1 MKFKI
6 ENKAITE
13 MSARAMES
21 TLKSKAQWN
30 LHNAICLSI
39 EDNALKIKSF
49 LENMMFEGVLFPE
62 HIESEGYAVINGKI
76 LINALK
82 TMKDKVIEIN
92 LTEGRVLINDKN
104 TMIAVPVMRE
114 KQFEDIK
121 MEDKSKICEID
132 ATDFLKMYGRV
143 KKCTFSTNDDTE
155 KFNYVTINIEDN
167 SAKTFIKNSYMEMFT
182 TNSYVMAKAK
192 RKADV
197 YSSGTFK
204 IYKKLFEKVAKI
216 FKSALGTVSI
226 YGNEHTFI
234 ISSFGITVLIKLK
247 EIPDFEYDKV
257 LNPLIQL
264 PMAFSVKRK
273 ELLKSI
279 KNMLPVANEKP
290 IGKGSITFNVY
301 NNIINLSTAN
311 EYLETSDRIECKSYM
326 SKPFEVTLQGNDL
339 NKYLSSISEESI
351 TLHSKNPAAGAV
363 LITGD
368 VPDSFDNCMA
378 LMPFHNVL
386 KTSKE
391 CAEYISNKKE

>member
-39 EDNALKIKSF
+39 EDSTLKIKSF

-82 TMKDKVIEIN
+82 TMKDKVIEIK
-92 LTEGRVLINDKN
+92 LAEGRVLINDKN
-104 TMIAVPVMRE
+104 TMITVPVIRE

-143 KKCTFSTNDDTE
+143 KKCTFSTNNDTE
-155 KFNYVTINIEDN
+155 KFNYITINIEDN

-182 TNSYVMAKAK
+182 TNSYIMAKTK

-204 IYKKLFEKVAKI
+204 IYKKLFEKVSKI

-247 EIPDFEYDKV
+247 EIPNFDYDKV
-257 LNPLIQL
+257 LNPLIHL
-264 PMAFSVKRK
+264 PMAFSVTRK
-273 ELLKSI
+273 
-279 KNMLPVANEKP
+279 
-290 IGKGSITFNVY
+290 
-301 NNIINLSTAN
+301 
-311 EYLETSDRIECKSYM
+311 
-326 SKPFEVTLQGNDL
+326 
-339 NKYLSSISEESI
+339 
-351 TLHSKNPAAGAV
+351 
-363 LITGD
+363 
-368 VPDSFDNCMA
+368 
-378 LMPFHNVL
+378 
-386 KTSKE
+386 
-391 CAEYISNKKE
+391 

>member
-13 MSARAMES
+13 MAARAMES
-21 TLKSKAQWN
+21 TLKTKAQSN
-30 LHNAICLSI
+30 LHNAICLLV
-39 EDNALKIKSF
+39 EKNVLKIKSF
-49 LENMMFEGVLFPE
+49 LKNMMFEGILFPE
-62 HIESEGYAVINGKI
+62 QIESEGYAVINGKI
-76 LINALK
+76 LITALK
-82 TMKDKVIEIN
+82 TMRDSFIEIK
-92 LTEGRVLINDKN
+92 LTNKSIVMNDRN
-104 TMIAVPVMRE
+104 TMIAVPIIRE
-114 KQFEDIK
+114 KQFEDIDLRNK
-121 MEDKSKICEID
+121 NKICEID
-132 ATDFLKMYGRV
+132 ITDFLKMYARV
-143 KKCTFSTNDDTE
+143 KKCTYSTNDETE
-155 KFNYVTINIEDN
+155 KFNYVTIEFEDAAA
-167 SAKTFIKNSYMEMFT
+167 SMFT
-182 TNSYVMAKAK
+182 TNSYIMAKAK

-197 YSSGTFK
+197 YNSGTFK

-247 EIPDFEYDKV
+247 EIPDFDYDKV
-257 LNPLIQL
+257 LKPLIQL
-264 PMAFSVKRK
+264 PMTFSVKRK

-290 IGKGSITFNVY
+290 LGKGSITFNVY

-311 EYLETSDRIECKSYM
+311 EYLETSDKIECKSYI
-326 SKPFEVTLQGNDL
+326 SKPFEVTFQGNDL

-368 VPDSFDNCMA
+368 VPDSFDNCIA

-391 CAEYISNKKE
+391 CTDYINNKK

>member
-39 EDNALKIKSF
+39 EDSTLKIKSF

-82 TMKDKVIEIN
+82 TMKDKVIEIK
-92 LTEGRVLINDKN
+92 LAEGRVIINDKN
-104 TMIAVPVMRE
+104 TMIVVPVIRE
-114 KQFEDIK
+114 KQFENIK

-143 KKCTFSTNDDTE
+143 KKCTFSTNNDTE
-155 KFNYVTINIEDN
+155 KFNYITINIEDN
-167 SAKTFIKNSYMEMFT
+167 SDKTFIKNSYMEMFT

-197 YSSGTFK
+197 YNGGTFK

-216 FKSALGTVSI
+216 FKSALGTVNI

-247 EIPDFEYDKV
+247 EIPEFDYDKV
-257 LNPLIQL
+257 LNPLIHL

-290 IGKGSITFNVY
+290 LGKGSITFNVY

-311 EYLETSDRIECKSYM
+311 EYLETSDKIECKSYM

-391 CAEYISNKKE
+391 CSDYISNKK